1 MRGFHPVPAPTLRQ
15 ARWNLVNNGQCAE
28 LPGMDERVLRSWQ
41 RSLQAGLLPTG
52 RLHVPDPLH
61 GKALGHVHEQH
72 RELMNHSQPVM
83 EVLFEQVRH
92 SHSMVILANADGVL
106 MHTLGDLDFLT
117 RAERVALSCGTSWHE
132 SQRGTNAIGTALA
145 EASEVEIHGGEHY
158 LERNGFLTCAASPIL
173 SARGELMGIL
183 DISGDQR
190 GRHPHTL
197 GLVSTAA
204 RMIENRLLVAN
215 HPHQLVLHLHA
226 KPEGLATVAEGLVV
240 VTVDGW
246 ITGANRAALR
256 MLSLSPR
263 DLGGVALS
271 DLLDVTLDELMR
283 RASSSS
289 AEPKFLRGVR
299 GQFLA
304 CKVEWQHRDRTLAVH
319 QTQSV
324 TLSPQGTDFSAH
336 ASAQPPAQTGV
347 ATDAFVALD
356 TGDARV
362 KAVVEKAR
370 RVAGKPIAV
379 LLQGE
384 SGVGKEWLAKAIHQS
399 SERRHSPFVAIN
411 CAAIPE
417 HLIEAELFGYAPGAF
432 TGASKN
438 GSLGLMREA
447 HGGTLFLDEIGD
459 MPLHLQ
465 SRLLRVLQDKKIT
478 PVGAQQ
484 AVSVDFALICA
495 SHKHLKQAAD
505 EGKFRLDLFY
515 RINGLSLVLPPL
527 RDRSDLPALVARML
541 KQIEPSRQIELSSEV
556 KAAFQRH
563 PWPGNLRQLHSVL
576 QTATALLNAHEQTID
591 SSLLPDDWLAE
602 LPSNPAPTA
611 QSHGLSQPIDQT
623 LHAISWQ
630 VIQQTLQ
637 AHRGNVSAAA
647 RALGISR
654 QTLYRKLQALA
665 H

>member
-1 MRGFHPVPAPTLRQ
+1 MRGWNPVPAPTLRQ
-15 ARWNLVNNGQCAE
+15 ARWNLVNNGLCSE

-52 RLHVPDPLH
+52 RLQVADPLQ
-61 GKALGHVHEQH
+61 GKALHQTQEHH
-72 RELMNHSQPVM
+72 RNLMNHSQPVM
-83 EVLFEQVRH
+83 EVLFEQVRY
-92 SHSMVILANADGVL
+92 SHSMVILANAEGVL

-145 EASEVEIHGGEHY
+145 EGSEVEIHGGEHY

-173 SARGELMGIL
+173 SSRGDLMGIL

-197 GLVSTAA
+197 GLVSAAA
-204 RMIENRLLVAN
+204 RMIENRLLVAS
-215 HPHQLVLHLHA
+215 HQHQLVLHLHTKA
-226 KPEGLATVAEGLVV
+226 EGLATVAEGLLVV
-240 VTVDGW
+240 SLDGW

-256 MLSLSPR
+256 MFQLSPR

-271 DLLDVTLDELMR
+271 DVLEVSIDALVQ
-283 RASSSS
+283 RASSHA
-289 AEPKFLRGVR
+289 AEPKLLRGAR
-299 GQFLA
+299 GQTWA
-304 CKVEWQHRDRTLAVH
+304 STVEWQHHDRTLGVR
-319 QTQSV
+319 SIS
-324 TLSPQGTDFSAH
+324 TLSKAPADESTSTTSSSANE
-336 ASAQPPAQTGV
+336 ADP
-347 ATDAFVALD
+347 FMALD

-362 KAVVEKAR
+362 KALVDKAR
-370 RVAGKPIAV
+370 RVAGKPISI

-399 SERRHSPFVAIN
+399 SVRRDSPFVAIN

-465 SRLLRVLQDKKIT
+465 SRLLRVLQDKKVN

-484 AVSVDFALICA
+484 AIPVDFALICA
-495 SHKHLKQAAD
+495 SHKQLKQAAD
-505 EGKFRLDLFY
+505 EGTFRLDLFY
-515 RINGLSLVLPPL
+515 RINGLSLQLPAL
-527 RDRSDLPALVARML
+527 RDRSDKSALVARIL
-541 KQIEPSRQIELSSEV
+541 KQIAPDQSITLSLEV
-556 KAAFQRH
+556 KQAFETH

-576 QTATALLNAHEQTID
+576 QTATALLNDDESIID
-591 SSLLPDDWLAE
+591 WVHMAEDWMVE
-602 LPSNPAPTA
+602 LPNQGLPSVPTSA
-611 QSHGLSQPIDQT
+611 TNRPIDQT
-623 LHAISWQ
+623 LNAISWQ

-654 QTLYRKLQALA
+654 QTLYRKLQASG